1 MCDSHKTNTLSLF
14 IEPKGVSLFHT
25 PRKDYNPKSSLAP
38 SPALTAKKNR
48 HKKKAP
54 ASAASA
60 TIGDPGGAR
69 TLDPMI
75 KSHLLYQLSYG
86 VIPLGTGAK
95 VMLFGKCAN
104 DSSKKISRNI
114 NFRKK
119 AAHFMRSEPFT
130 KSSLSPC
137 PTTRRDTASGHAAC
151 LLSHPRTRYRE
162 AKAPLPAEPDYSC
175 DSGSSKV

>member
-1 MCDSHKTNTLSLF
+1 
-14 IEPKGVSLFHT
+14 
-25 PRKDYNPKSSLAP
+25 
-38 SPALTAKKNR
+38 
-48 HKKKAP
+48 
-54 ASAASA
+54 
-60 TIGDPGGAR
+60 
-69 TLDPMI
+69 MI

-119 AAHFMRSEPFT
+119 TAYFMRSKAFT
-130 KSSLSPC
+130 ERYLASYS
-137 PTTRRDTASGHAAC
+137 TTRRDTASGYAAR

>member
-1 MCDSHKTNTLSLF
+1 MTITNPL
-14 IEPKGVSLFHT
+14 I
-25 PRKDYNPKSSLAP
+25 
-38 SPALTAKKNR
+38 KKNSCKCCR
-48 HKKKAP
+48 RRLC
-54 ASAASA
+54 
-60 TIGDPGGAR
+60 DPGGAR

-95 VMLFGKCAN
+95 VMLFGKCTN

-119 AAHFMRSEPFT
+119 AAHFMRPESFT
-130 KSSLSPC
+130 RPALSPC